1 MATIPMLMLLYVA
14 GDFTNK
20 VCMQEHETIRM
31 AQNREGRTVEVRG
44 VAD

>member
-20 VCMQEHETIRM
+20 VCTHDRNNSHGSATRK
-31 AQNREGRTVEVRG
+31 A
-44 VAD
+44 